1 MSKKLV
7 AYFSASGVT
16 KKAAESLAEAAG
28 ADLYEISPQI
38 PYTTADLNWMDKKSR
53 SSVEMNDPASRPALA
68 DMSAGIEGYDVVF
81 VGFPV
86 WWYTAPAIIRTFLE
100 AYDFSGKV
108 IVPFATSG
116 GSGLGDTAKTLQ
128 KLVPAAAV
136 KDGKLLSGRLNAG
149 ELKKWV
155 DSFEN

>member
-81 VGFPV
+81 VG
-86 WWYTAPAIIRTFLE
+86 YAGGII
-100 AYDFSGKV
+100 
-108 IVPFATSG
+108 
-116 GSGLGDTAKTLQ
+116 GL
-128 KLVPAAAV
+128 
-136 KDGKLLSGRLNAG
+136 N
-149 ELKKWV
+149 
-155 DSFEN
+155 